1 MKKKNLKT
9 ILIAVLVAVVVI
21 CAIVF
26 AILLRK
32 DARGLTVFDRSK
44 VVASA
49 GGQSVTMG
57 EYVMGLDNA
66 LSFYS
71 QYYGMT
77 YTEDT
82 VRELQDT
89 VVDQLLTQKLAVA
102 KLDELGLTL
111 SAEELASCKK
121 AGEDQLKSLEE
132 SIGKQM
138 ATSGSFSNASLQ
150 TQINDYFTRQLGMSK
165 AQYKKYIAEQE
176 KAELA
181 QEKLQAYYESETKD
195 YTEDELL
202 AYYDKYVQENYADA
216 YSTGTYSMQ
225 MYMYQVGYSQT
236 PYLYVPEGFLY
247 IDALTY
253 TGATE
258 DDVKSV
264 QKRLDDGDDF
274 ETLSQLAGVTT
285 MHDALKAPYAIGEG
299 DWGYALGS
307 AEAYN
312 LAKELEVGETGSVI
326 VPTTSTDENGTE
338 TTSAYTLYIIRREE
352 GSMCKD
358 GAQFGIV
365 DIDYYDGVR
374 DTVKSAYESN
384 AFHEITQSWMTN
396 KQVSDTVYT
405 YTGIAA

>member
-1 MKKKNLKT
+1 
-9 ILIAVLVAVVVI
+9 
-21 CAIVF
+21 
-26 AILLRK
+26 
-32 DARGLTVFDRSK
+32 
-44 VVASA
+44 
-49 GGQSVTMG
+49 
-57 EYVMGLDNA
+57 
-66 LSFYS
+66 
-71 QYYGMT
+71 
-77 YTEDT
+77 
-82 VRELQDT
+82 
-89 VVDQLLTQKLAVA
+89 
-102 KLDELGLTL
+102 
-111 SAEELASCKK
+111 
-121 AGEDQLKSLEE
+121 
-132 SIGKQM
+132 
-138 ATSGSFSNASLQ
+138 
-150 TQINDYFTRQLGMSK
+150 
-165 AQYKKYIAEQE
+165 
-176 KAELA
+176 
-181 QEKLQAYYESETKD
+181 
-195 YTEDELL
+195 
-202 AYYDKYVQENYADA
+202 VQENYADA

-312 LAKELEVGETGSVI
+312 LAKELEIGETGSVI

>member
-165 AQYKKYIAEQE
+165 AQ
-176 KAELA
+176 
-181 QEKLQAYYESETKD
+181 
-195 YTEDELL
+195 
-202 AYYDKYVQENYADA
+202 
-216 YSTGTYSMQ
+216 
-225 MYMYQVGYSQT
+225 
-236 PYLYVPEGFLY
+236 
-247 IDALTY
+247 
-253 TGATE
+253 
-258 DDVKSV
+258 
-264 QKRLDDGDDF
+264 
-274 ETLSQLAGVTT
+274 
-285 MHDALKAPYAIGEG
+285 
-299 DWGYALGS
+299 
-307 AEAYN
+307 
-312 LAKELEVGETGSVI
+312 
-326 VPTTSTDENGTE
+326 
-338 TTSAYTLYIIRREE
+338 
-352 GSMCKD
+352 
-358 GAQFGIV
+358 
-365 DIDYYDGVR
+365 
-374 DTVKSAYESN
+374 
-384 AFHEITQSWMTN
+384 
-396 KQVSDTVYT
+396 
-405 YTGIAA
+405 